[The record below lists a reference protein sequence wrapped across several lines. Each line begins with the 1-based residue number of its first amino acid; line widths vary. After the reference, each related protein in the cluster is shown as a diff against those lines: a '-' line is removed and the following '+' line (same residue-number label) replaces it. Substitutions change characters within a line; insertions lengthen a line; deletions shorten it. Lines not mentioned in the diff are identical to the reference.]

1 MSVLKSEPVL
11 MTDQPA
17 VQRNQFRSFQTITT
31 RWADNDIYGHV
42 NNVTYY
48 AWFDSAVNRYLIE
61 EGGLDIHQGQEIA
74 YVVNSSCDY
83 FSPLAYPEVV
93 EAGLRVE
100 RLGNSSVVYNIG
112 IFRAGEDEACALGR
126 FVHVFVNRTTD
137 RPVSIPGSIRS
148 ALEALQV
155 NG

>member
-1 MSVLKSEPVL
+1 
-11 MTDQPA
+11 MTESA
-17 VQRNQFRSFQTITT
+17 STSRNEFRRFQSITT

-61 EGGLDIHQGQEIA
+61 EGGLDIHKGTEIA

-83 FSPLAYPEVV
+83 FRPIAYPDQV
-93 EAGLRVE
+93 EAALRVE

-112 IFRAGEDEACALGR
+112 IFREGEQEACALGR
-126 FVHVFVNRTTD
+126 FVHVFVNRETD
-137 RPVSIPGSIRS
+137 RPVQIPAGIRQ
-148 ALEALQV
+148 ALEALV
-155 NG
+155 VGD